1 MNHLFRCSI
10 FLFALLTLSANSL
23 FAFDL
28 ENCKDCVINIAL
40 EDYPDK
46 EDIQDS
52 NFKQHYAIPCFD
64 ILEYEG
70 LKWGGDF
77 SYESFGPFLLGKKII
92 QIKRSRRTVQAAR
105 LDSLPDGAGHL
116 FLFAS
121 RWFLSRR
128 EIPYKGSLEP
138 VVSRSERQHR
148 GVFCHWLYEVLLF
161 ELSNKWRQ
169 HELYEYGNHFRT
181 RENLTQGIRFEFTDK
196 SHYKEVF
203 SIVRRLF

>member
-70 LKWGGDF
+70 LKWGGI
-77 SYESFGPFLLGKKII
+77 SPTNLLDHFFFAKKI
-92 QIKRSRRTVQAAR
+92 RR
-105 LDSLPDGAGHL
+105 
-116 FLFAS
+116 
-121 RWFLSRR
+121 
-128 EIPYKGSLEP
+128 
-138 VVSRSERQHR
+138 
-148 GVFCHWLYEVLLF
+148 
-161 ELSNKWRQ
+161 
-169 HELYEYGNHFRT
+169 
-181 RENLTQGIRFEFTDK
+181 
-196 SHYKEVF
+196 
-203 SIVRRLF
+203 